1 MPAKL
6 LARAHR
12 GTEALIFDAV
22 RTPRGK
28 GKKDGALHHLSPLH
42 LMAATLRALETRNG
56 LDTSELE
63 DVILGCAEGVH
74 DQGAN
79 IARSA
84 VLAAGF
90 SEKVPGTTVARFADP
105 GWRPSTWPRRKYRQG
120 RPILSWPAASK

>member
-6 LARAHR
+6 SARAYR

-42 LMAATLRALETRNG
+42 LMTMTLRALEARNG
-56 LDTSELE
+56 LDTSQLE
-63 DVILGCAEGVH
+63 DVILGCAEGIH

-90 SEKVPGTTVARFADP
+90 REKVPAPPVPPFCRSALP
-105 GWRPSTWPRRKYRQG
+105 
-120 RPILSWPAASK
+120 